1 MKQNKECVE
10 YDEFKKEINLFF
22 DELEKDALEFY
33 NKENAAA
40 GVRLRKGYKKMNNYI
55 HGVLKMTLNKNK

>member
-10 YDEFKKEINLFF
+10 YNDFKKKIILFF
-22 DELEKDALEFY
+22 DELEKDAIEFY

-40 GVRLRKGYKKMNNYI
+40 GVRLRKGYKEMKNYI
-55 HGVLKMTLNKNK
+55 HSVLKMTLNKNK